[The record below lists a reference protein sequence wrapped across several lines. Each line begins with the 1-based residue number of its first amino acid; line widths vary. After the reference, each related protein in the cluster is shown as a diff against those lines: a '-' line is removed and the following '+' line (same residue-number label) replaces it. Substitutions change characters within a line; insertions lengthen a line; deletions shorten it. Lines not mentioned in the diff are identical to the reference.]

1 MIYPQPSKKVLSC
14 FQWPGLRASSLKGYT
29 WGVYI
34 KHALCSWYIL
44 FSGIYVGLLSMDSI
58 ACFPAFCRRRYIVI
72 KSMEPAALITCCE
85 CKTIET
91 TVYNLG
97 GGGGELWLAGG
108 LVFPGLHTSTLPLFI
123 RIKPVSLCISNKRSH
138 FSSLIFLGLYCR
150 RLHNLPGFKLAF
162 DIREYLQICNLLLKH
177 SVFRI

>member
-97 GGGGELWLAGG
+97 GGGGNYDLQEVLCSLGCIQALFRCSLELNL
-108 LVFPGLHTSTLPLFI
+108 FPCASATRDH
-123 RIKPVSLCISNKRSH
+123 
-138 FSSLIFLGLYCR
+138 IFLVWYFWDYTAGDSTIYLDSNW
-150 RLHNLPGFKLAF
+150 RLT
-162 DIREYLQICNLLLKH
+162 
-177 SVFRI
+177 